1 MVHFNKKIFYIKNIF
16 KLIKK
21 TMTSKKILADLC
33 EMPEH
38 LRGISEEILLNKY
51 NKKVIDEALKE
62 KIIKIRKW
70 HDGPGKI
77 LIPTEKGLNLYRKK

>member
-1 MVHFNKKIFYIKNIF
+1 
-16 KLIKK
+16 
-21 TMTSKKILADLC
+21 MTSIRNILIDLC

-38 LRGISEEILLNKY
+38 LRGISEETLLNKY
-51 NKKVIDEALKE
+51 KKKIIDKALKE

-77 LIPTEKGLNLYRKK
+77 IIPTKKGLSLYKKK

>member
-1 MVHFNKKIFYIKNIF
+1 
-16 KLIKK
+16 
-21 TMTSKKILADLC
+21 MTSIKKILIDLC

-51 NKKVIDEALKE
+51 KKEIIDEALKE

-70 HDGPGKI
+70 QDGPGKI
-77 LIPTEKGLNLYRKK
+77 IIPTKKGLSLYKKK

>member
-1 MVHFNKKIFYIKNIF
+1 MASI
-16 KLIKK
+16 
-21 TMTSKKILADLC
+21 KKILIDLC

-51 NKKVIDEALKE
+51 NKKILDKALKE

-70 HDGPGKI
+70 HDGPGEI
-77 LIPTEKGLNLYRKK
+77 IIPTIKGLNIYKKK

>member
-1 MVHFNKKIFYIKNIF
+1 MASKK
-16 KLIKK
+16 KLINE
-21 TMTSKKILADLC
+21 LC

-51 NKKVIDEALKE
+51 KKKIIDEALKE

-70 HDGPGKI
+70 HDGPGEI
-77 LIPTEKGLNLYRKK
+77 IIPTEKGLGLYKKK

>member
-1 MVHFNKKIFYIKNIF
+1 MA
-16 KLIKK
+16 
-21 TMTSKKILADLC
+21 SKKKLRNELC

-38 LRGISEEILLNKY
+38 LRGISEEVLLKKY
-51 NKKVIDEALKE
+51 NKKVIDQALKE

-77 LIPTEKGLNLYRKK
+77 IIPTEKGVNLYKKK

>member
-1 MVHFNKKIFYIKNIF
+1 MTSIKNI
-16 KLIKK
+16 LI
-21 TMTSKKILADLC
+21 DLC

-51 NKKVIDEALKE
+51 NKKILEEALKK

-77 LIPTEKGLNLYRKK
+77 LIPTEKGLNLYKKK